1 MANLRIA
8 GILVLHKVSVVNFI
22 EHLLHIAERSSLFVL
37 VRCRTDTVITVP
49 VDIALGALPVNVFA
63 VGKVKAAVIVLGVV
77 GAVGSGSSVVS
88 C

>member
-8 GILVLHKVSVVNFI
+8 GILVLHKVRIVDFI

-37 VRCRTDTVITVP
+37 VRCRTDAVITVP
-49 VDIALGALPVNVFA
+49 VDIALGALLVDVFT
-63 VGKVKAAVIVLGVV
+63 VGKVETAVIVFWVIGT
-77 GAVGSGSSVVS
+77 VGSGSSVVS